1 MWQRGLK
8 TAQIQDCTKIEVRSL
23 INWSQNRENILGYPD
38 VTYVTSSLK
47 MEEEIRGENHRDG
60 SKNRGWPNIPNFEYA
75 ARSS

>member
-23 INWSQNRENILGYPD
+23 INWSQNRENILGYPG
-38 VTYVTSSLK
+38 VTRSLK
-47 MEEEIRGENHRDG
+47 MEEEIRGANHRDG

-75 ARSS
+75 ARGS